1 MKKGWI
7 AVALLAGMTVLA
19 GWHVSVLTALTG
31 ELSATLERAEALA
44 EKGDWAQALRLT
56 QEAGDRWESKRVY
69 LHVTLDHAVTDQ
81 ITADFAETLEL
92 LECQEAGEYS
102 AASARLKT
110 QLELLGEGEMP
121 TLENLL

>member
-7 AVALLAGMTVLA
+7 ALALLAGMTVLA
-19 GWHVSVLTALTG
+19 GWHVSVLTTLTG

-56 QEAGDRWESKRVY
+56 QEAEDHWASKRVY
-69 LHVTLDHAVTDQ
+69 LHITLDHAVTDQ

-110 QLELLGEGEMP
+110 QLELLGEGEVP